1 MRITFTVSSL
11 HFGGA
16 ERVACLLANQ
26 WQQMGHQV
34 TFIVTFSGRGKVAH
48 DLAEGI
54 EVSFLADQSTA
65 SAKTPIGQIQRS
77 RALRKIIISSH
88 PDVVVSFLSRVNV
101 GTVLA
106 TRGLGTPVIVSERT
120 YPPAVTHSWFFEQL
134 RRWAYSKATAVV
146 VQTEAANRWLA
157 AVCPDANGAVI
168 ANPLKLPLA
177 NNKGKVVAPDLEDKK
192 LILSVGRLVELK
204 GHRHLINAFAKIM
217 VDEPVLAK
225 QWRLVIAGD
234 GPEEENLAAL
244 IERHGLTEHIRLLGN
259 IGNIADWLEE
269 AEIYVHSAE
278 FEGFPNS
285 LIEAMAH
292 HTACLSVDCPVGPG
306 EVIEHELNGLLASPK
321 DPEESLVA
329 PLLTLM
335 GDPNLRQQYAEEAM
349 KVISRLDA
357 HNIAQKWLDLF
368 ASLKR

>member
-1 MRITFTVSSL
+1 MALAHRCANFLPHRWFIGDGHIARQTP
-11 HFGGA
+11 GGA
-16 ERVACLLANQ
+16 
-26 WQQMGHQV
+26 
-34 TFIVTFSGRGKVAH
+34 IYSGCARH
-48 DLAEGI
+48 
-54 EVSFLADQSTA
+54 
-65 SAKTPIGQIQRS
+65 
-77 RALRKIIISSH
+77 
-88 PDVVVSFLSRVNV
+88 
-101 GTVLA
+101 
-106 TRGLGTPVIVSERT
+106 T
-120 YPPAVTHSWFFEQL
+120 Y
-134 RRWAYSKATAVV
+134 
-146 VQTEAANRWLA
+146 
-157 AVCPDANGAVI
+157 
-168 ANPLKLPLA
+168 
-177 NNKGKVVAPDLEDKK
+177 
-192 LILSVGRLVELK
+192 
-204 GHRHLINAFAKIM
+204 
-217 VDEPVLAK
+217 PVLAK

-234 GPEEENLAAL
+234 GPEEENLADL

-321 DPEESLVA
+321 DPEKSLVA

-368 ASLKR
+368 ASLKH